1 MLEYKKIKELETC
14 LSDIKKAIQI
24 RKRESNRGVHDRN
37 RIGSKPE
44 FQEGFTT
51 ISFLHMDLEV
61 EKRNSNDT
69 KEEYDSSR
77 CLRWK

>member
-14 LSDIKKAIQI
+14 LSDIKKAIHI
-24 RKRESNRGVHDRN
+24 TKRESNRAVHDRN

-44 FQEGFTT
+44 YYVSFST

-61 EKRNSNDT
+61 EKQNSSDS